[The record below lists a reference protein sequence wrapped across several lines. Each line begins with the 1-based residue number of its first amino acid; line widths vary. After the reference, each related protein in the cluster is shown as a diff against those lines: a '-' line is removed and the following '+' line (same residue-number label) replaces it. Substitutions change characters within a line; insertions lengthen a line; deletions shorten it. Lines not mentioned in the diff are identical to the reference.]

1 MYFEM
6 EWREEKTHEYRRV
19 CRAKDLPS
27 LWMAVKHI
35 NIERRERRLPTMDQI
50 RITVL
55 NHYNGE
61 YSPIVGSYVKDLQ
74 QDRYLAGTISSI

>member
-1 MYFEM
+1 MFFEM
-6 EWREEKTHEYRRV
+6 EWREEKTQVFRRV
-19 CRAKDLPS
+19 YCAKDLPA

-35 NIERRERRLPTMDQI
+35 NIERRERRHPTMDRI

-55 NHYNGE
+55 NHYSGE